1 MRLSIFRN
9 CIFFVTFCILI
20 GSGVVGQTEL
30 SGLPRYESPLQL
42 PVRLSATF
50 GELRANHFHA
60 GIDLKTQQKTGFP
73 VGSVDEGYV
82 ARVAVSPTGYGKV
95 VYVAHPN
102 GYTSVY
108 GHLDGFAPGLDTLV
122 EMQQYARKSFAVD
135 WELLPGQYRL
145 KKKQLIGFS
154 GNTGGS
160 GGPHVHLEIRDTRT
174 QDALNPLD
182 FGFAA
187 KDFIRP
193 KIEFLKI
200 YPGEKGSLINDRG
213 EPVRFELAG
222 WGPSYR
228 LKVPDTV
235 RVSGSFAVGV
245 ACHDL
250 LNYEPNK
257 NGVWGVAFMADS
269 VPFFTVEMRR
279 IAFSDT
285 RYIYAMTDYAAYR
298 ASGDWVIW
306 SKQLP
311 GNRLPFIRA
320 TNGGRVAV
328 KPGRVIHVQVDVKD
342 LAGNVSILRFV
353 VKGEVAVTADSLPS
367 ADSAM
372 RTVPVAWDKPL
383 GYSSD
388 GLAVEADS
396 GSFYDNFL
404 LTVDTLERG
413 ASSFSPVYRLNPGG
427 VPIHKSLT
435 LRIKTDRAV
444 AEDTDKL
451 LIASVGSK
459 GALAAVGGQYKE
471 GVVTVRIRDFGLF
484 TVVMDTT
491 APRIKA
497 LNVRNKM
504 QLDTIR
510 QVRFTI
516 SDDFSGIAS
525 IVPELN
531 GRWHLMEYDAKN
543 KLLFCS
549 LKRFVKGENR
559 LKITLT
565 DQKGNVANAE
575 YILYL

>member
-1 MRLSIFRN
+1 M
-9 CIFFVTFCILI
+9 
-20 GSGVVGQTEL
+20 
-30 SGLPRYESPLQL
+30 
-42 PVRLSATF
+42 
-50 GELRANHFHA
+50 
-60 GIDLKTQQKTGFP
+60 
-73 VGSVDEGYV
+73 

-122 EMQQYARKSFAVD
+122 ERQQYARKSFAVD

-145 KKKQLIGFS
+145 SKQQLIGFS

-193 KIEFLKI
+193 RIEFLKL
-200 YPGEKGSLINDRG
+200 YPGEKGSFINKKNR
-213 EPVRFELAG
+213 PVRFELAG

-228 LKVPDTV
+228 LKERDTV
-235 RVSGSFAVGV
+235 RVVGSFAVGV

-257 NGVWGVAFMADS
+257 NGVWGVELMADS
-269 VPFFTVEMRR
+269 VPFFSVEMRR
-279 IAFSDT
+279 IAFADT
-285 RYIYAMTDYAAYR
+285 RYIYALTDYTEYR
-298 ASGDWVIW
+298 TSGDWVIW

-311 GNRLPFIRA
+311 GNRLPFVAA
-320 TNGGRVAV
+320 TNGGMVQV
-328 KPGRVIHVQVDVKD
+328 KPDQVVHVRVYVKD
-342 LAGNVSILRFV
+342 LAGNVSLLRFV
-353 VKGEVAVTADSLPS
+353 VKGEEAPAVDLQQPE
-367 ADSAM
+367 DSAKV
-372 RTVPVAWDKPL
+372 TTTIAWDKPVNFSAA
-383 GYSSD
+383 GIT
-388 GLAVEADS
+388 VEAES
-396 GSFYDNFL
+396 GSFYDNFG
-404 LTVDTLERG
+404 LTVDTLARS
-413 ASSFSPVYRLNPGG
+413 ASFFSPVYRLYPVGI
-427 VPIHKSLT
+427 PIHKSLT
-435 LRIKTDRAV
+435 VGIKTDKPTAKY
-444 AEDTDKL
+444 ADKL
-451 LIASVGSK
+451 LIATVGSK

-471 GVVTVRIRDFGLF
+471 GVVTAKIREFGHF
-484 TVVMDTT
+484 TVVMDTV
-491 APRIKA
+491 APRLKA
-497 LNVRNKM
+497 LNIKNKM

-510 QVRFTI
+510 QLRFNI

-565 DQKGNVANAE
+565 DQKGNVAHAE
-575 YILYL
+575 YTLYL